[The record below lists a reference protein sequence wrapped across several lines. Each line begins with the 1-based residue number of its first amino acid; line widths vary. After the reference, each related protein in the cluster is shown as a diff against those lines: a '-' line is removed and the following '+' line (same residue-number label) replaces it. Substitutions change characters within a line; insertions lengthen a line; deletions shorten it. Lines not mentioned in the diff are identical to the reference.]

1 MNKGVHYTHDKD
13 GKMLSGI
20 KIYKV
25 KDFIRKTETGTIDLE
40 RSIKIVRELAMTA
53 GTHTDH
59 NILIDLRET
68 TVSEARIED
77 IMKIALEFGT
87 YISSFKNKI
96 ANIIPDDPKRM
107 IIANRFKACMDIQGF
122 EYEIFTD
129 YESAIEWLS
138 KTEEVGDA
146 PKNIR

>member
-1 MNKGVHYTHDKD
+1 
-13 GKMLSGI
+13 MLSGI

-25 KDFIRKTETGTIDLE
+25 NDFIRKTETGNIDLE
-40 RSIKIVRELAMTA
+40 RSKKIVRELAMAA
-53 GTHTDH
+53 GLHANH
-59 NILIDLRET
+59 NILVDLRET
-68 TVSEARIED
+68 TISAAASIED
-77 IMKIALEFGT
+77 TMKVALEFGT

-122 EYEIFTD
+122 EYELFTD

-138 KTEEVGDA
+138 KTEDLYQTTTQLMREQQDKGSREQ
-146 PKNIR
+146 P

>member
-1 MNKGVHYTHDKD
+1 
-13 GKMLSGI
+13 MLSGI

-25 KDFIRKTETGTIDLE
+25 KDFIRKTESGNIDFE
-40 RSIKIVRELAMTA
+40 RSKKIVRELANTA
-53 GTHTDH
+53 NSHTDH

-68 TVSEARIED
+68 TVSVPSIED

-96 ANIIPDDPKRM
+96 ANIIPDDQKRL

-138 KTEEVGDA
+138 EKEDIDQT
-146 PKNIR
+146 PS

>member
-1 MNKGVHYTHDKD
+1 
-13 GKMLSGI
+13 MLSGI

-25 KDFIRKTETGTIDLE
+25 KDFIRKTESGNIDLE
-40 RSIKIVRELAMTA
+40 RSKKIVRELAITA
-53 GTHTDH
+53 DSHIDH

-68 TVSEARIED
+68 TVSVPSIED

-96 ANIIPDDPKRM
+96 ANIIPDDQKRM

-138 KTEEVGDA
+138 KTREIGGT
-146 PKNIR
+146 

>member
-1 MNKGVHYTHDKD
+1 VDKGVHYTHDKE

-40 RSIKIVRELAMTA
+40 RSIKIVREAAMTA
-53 GTHTDH
+53 GAHTDH

-68 TVSEARIED
+68 TVSVASIED
-77 IMKIALEFGT
+77 IMKIALEFGSHV
-87 YISSFKNKI
+87 SSFKNKI
-96 ANIIPDDPKRM
+96 ANLIPDDKKRM
-107 IIANRFKACMDIQGF
+107 LIANRFKACMNIQGF
-122 EYEIFTD
+122 EYDIFTD

-138 KTEEVGDA
+138 KTADINEA
-146 PKNIR
+146 TF

>member
-1 MNKGVHYTHDKD
+1 
-13 GKMLSGI
+13 MLSGI

-25 KDFIRKTETGTIDLE
+25 KDFIRKTESGNIDLE
-40 RSIKIVRELAMTA
+40 RSKKIVRELAITA
-53 GTHTDH
+53 DSHTDH

-68 TVSEARIED
+68 TVSAPSIED

-96 ANIIPDDPKRM
+96 ANIIPDDQKRM

-138 KTEEVGDA
+138 KTKEVRDT
-146 PKNIR
+146 

>member
-1 MNKGVHYTHDKD
+1 
-13 GKMLSGI
+13 MLSGI

-25 KDFIRKTETGTIDLE
+25 KNFIRKTETGKIDLE
-40 RSIKIVRELAMTA
+40 RSKKIVRELATA
-53 GTHTDH
+53 AGAHTDH

-68 TVSEARIED
+68 TVSAARMED
-77 IMKIALEFGT
+77 IMKTALEFGT

-138 KTEEVGDA
+138 KTREV
-146 PKNIR
+146 

>member
-1 MNKGVHYTHDKD
+1 VE

-25 KDFIRKTETGTIDLE
+25 NDFIRKTETGNIDLE
-40 RSIKIVRELAMTA
+40 RSKKIVRELAMAA
-53 GTHTDH
+53 GLHSGH
-59 NILIDLRET
+59 NILVDLRET
-68 TVSEARIED
+68 TVSADASIED
-77 IMKIALEFGT
+77 ILKVALEFGS
-87 YISSFKNKI
+87 YVSSFKNKI

-107 IIANRFKACMDIQGF
+107 VIANRFKACMDIQGF

-138 KTEEVGDA
+138 TTKDLSQTTT
-146 PKNIR
+146 

>member
-1 MNKGVHYTHDKD
+1 V
-13 GKMLSGI
+13 LSGI

-25 KDFIRKTETGTIDLE
+25 KDFIRKTETGNIDFE
-40 RSIKIVRELAMTA
+40 RSKKIVRELGIAA
-53 GTHTDH
+53 GSHTDH
-59 NILIDLRET
+59 NILVDLRET
-68 TVSEARIED
+68 SVSAASIED

-96 ANIIPDDPKRM
+96 ANIIPDDQKRM

-138 KTEEVGDA
+138 KTREVGDA
-146 PKNIR
+146 

>member
-1 MNKGVHYTHDKD
+1 
-13 GKMLSGI
+13 LAQR
-20 KIYKV
+20 V
-25 KDFIRKTETGTIDLE
+25 K
-40 RSIKIVRELAMTA
+40 RSKKIVRELAVAA
-53 GTHTDH
+53 GSHTDH

-68 TVSEARIED
+68 SVSAASIED

-96 ANIIPDDPKRM
+96 ANIIPDDQKRM
-107 IIANRFKACMDIQGF
+107 IIANRLKACMDIQGF

-138 KTEEVGDA
+138 KTREIGGT
-146 PKNIR
+146 

>member
-1 MNKGVHYTHDKD
+1 
-13 GKMLSGI
+13 MLSGI

-25 KDFIRKTETGTIDLE
+25 KDFIRKTESGNIDFE
-40 RSIKIVRELAMTA
+40 RSKKIVRELANTA
-53 GTHTDH
+53 NSHTDH

-68 TVSEARIED
+68 TVSATSIED

-96 ANIIPDDPKRM
+96 ANIIPDDQKRL

-138 KTEEVGDA
+138 KTKEVRDT
-146 PKNIR
+146 

>member
-1 MNKGVHYTHDKD
+1 
-13 GKMLSGI
+13 MLSGI

-25 KDFIRKTETGTIDLE
+25 KDFIRKTETGNIDLE
-40 RSIKIVRELAMTA
+40 RSKKIVRELAVAA
-53 GTHTDH
+53 GSHTDH

-68 TVSEARIED
+68 TVSAATIED

-87 YISSFKNKI
+87 YVSSFKNKI
-96 ANIIPDDPKRM
+96 ANIIPDDQDRM
-107 IIANRFKACMDIQGF
+107 IIANRLKACMDIQGF

-138 KTEEVGDA
+138 KTREIGGA
-146 PKNIR
+146 

>member
-1 MNKGVHYTHDKD
+1 
-13 GKMLSGI
+13 MLSGI

-25 KDFIRKTETGTIDLE
+25 NDFIRKTETGNIDLK
-40 RSIKIVRELAMTA
+40 RSKKIVRELAMAA
-53 GTHTDH
+53 GLHANH

-68 TVSEARIED
+68 TVSAAASIED
-77 IMKIALEFGT
+77 IMKVALEFGS
-87 YISSFKNKI
+87 YVSSFKNKI

-122 EYEIFTD
+122 EYEVFTD

-138 KTEEVGDA
+138 RTEDVD
-146 PKNIR
+146 